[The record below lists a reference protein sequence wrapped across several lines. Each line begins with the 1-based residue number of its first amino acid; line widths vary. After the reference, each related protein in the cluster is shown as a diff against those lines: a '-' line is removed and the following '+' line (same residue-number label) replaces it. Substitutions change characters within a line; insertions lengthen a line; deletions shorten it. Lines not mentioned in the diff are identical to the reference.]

1 MEIYKVRD
9 DITDNGS
16 VVKQS
21 FTFSSIK
28 KAYEYL
34 QKQIEYYTYNKRY
47 RGKYKSSEVVR
58 TKGGFYVSS
67 PDIGLDICCDII
79 CETVD
84 ECKYRVL
91 SDEEVLEGLGQSD
104 KKRKIAA
111 WPGMENNEDN
121 KN

>member
-16 VVKQS
+16 VVKQG

-91 SDEEVLEGLGQSD
+91 SDKEVLEGLGQSD
-104 KKRKIAA
+104 KKRKITT
-111 WPGMENNEDN
+111 WPGMENEEDN

>member
-9 DITDNGS
+9 DIINNGS

-28 KAYEYL
+28 KAYEYW
-34 QKQIEYYTYNKRY
+34 QKQIEYYMYDKHY
-47 RGKYKSSEVVR
+47 RGKYKRSEMVI